1 MASKRFLELQN
12 LATEAIGTE
21 LAQAQ
26 ADLVRMKFDHGSKGL
41 QDPNQIK
48 VLKREIARLKTE
60 SRSRELKS
68 MSTEDLAKR
77 SKIRLRRN

>member
-68 MSTEDLAKR
+68 MSTEELAKR

>member
-60 SRSRELKS
+60 SRSRELKN
-68 MSTEDLAKR
+68 MSSEELAKR